1 MLFFGVKMVGDPSR
15 SFFYFKLEWF
25 EVNLEEQ
32 GKNQEVF
39 TMLNEKILQYIRD
52 KDSEQL
58 KVLLA
63 EAEELEILHVFGDLS
78 SKEQVIAFRLLA
90 KDRAL
95 SVFEQLDTD
104 LQHNLLNSFADEEA
118 RLFVN
123 EMAPDDRVR
132 LFDELPAGVA
142 KKLIAMISPEEREA
156 TNLLMGYK
164 PETAG
169 REMTTEYIS
178 LQKEM
183 TVAQALE
190 KVRRQAKDKE
200 TIYTL
205 FVTDSKKK
213 LEGVVTLKELLIA
226 ADTAKV
232 DDVMSKTVISVYADD
247 DQEKVARMLQELDLL
262 AIPVVDSEN
271 RLVGMINI
279 DDALDILEEEAT
291 EDMFDQAGIIDIAN
305 GEASRSDVLVNG
317 SLLSIWKVRLPILL
331 ATLVFALFSGVIID
345 WFEDTLESIAVV
357 AIFIPLIMGMSGNV
371 GTQSSTVFARGV
383 VLGQIQLKNFFKP
396 FLKEIGV
403 GFSIGVVIGVL
414 TGIIAAVWQG
424 WAHGFD
430 LGIAL
435 GLSVGLA
442 LIAAMTVAS
451 LLGFLVP
458 FVLIKLNVDQ
468 AAGSAPIITS
478 IKDIVGLA
486 IYFLFVWL
494 FMGNLM

>member
-1 MLFFGVKMVGDPSR
+1 
-15 SFFYFKLEWF
+15 
-25 EVNLEEQ
+25 
-32 GKNQEVF
+32 
-39 TMLNEKILQYIRD
+39 MLNEKVLGCIKS
-52 KDSEQL
+52 KDMAQL

-63 EAEELEILHVFGDLS
+63 AAEELEILHGFGTLS
-78 SKEQVIAFRLLA
+78 SEEQVIAFRLLA
-90 KDRAL
+90 KDKAL

-104 LQHNLLNSFADEEA
+104 LQHNLLNSFTDEKA
-118 RLFVN
+118 REFVN

-142 KKLIAMISPEEREA
+142 KKLIAVISPEEREA
-156 TNLLMGYK
+156 TNILMGYK
-164 PETAG
+164 AETAG
-169 REMTTEYIS
+169 RVMTTEYIS

-183 TVAQALE
+183 TVAKALE
-190 KVRRQAKDKE
+190 KVRKQAKDKE

-205 FVTDSKKK
+205 FATDNAKK
-213 LEGVVTLKELLIA
+213 LEGVVTLKELLV
-226 ADTAKV
+226 ADDSAKV
-232 DDVMSKTVISVYADD
+232 DHVMAKNIISVQADT
-247 DQEKVARMLQELDLL
+247 DQEEVARTLQELDLL

-279 DDALDILEEEAT
+279 DDAVDILEEEAT

-317 SLLSIWKVRLPILL
+317 SLWSIWKVRLPILL
-331 ATLVFALFSGVIID
+331 ITLVFAMLSGVIID
-345 WFEDTLESIAVV
+345 EFEAMLESIAMV

-383 VLGQIQLKNFFKP
+383 VLGQIQIKNFIKP

-403 GFSIGVVIGVL
+403 GFSIGVVLGVV
-414 TGIIAAVWQG
+414 TGVVAAVWQG
-424 WAHGFD
+424 WSHGTET
-430 LGIAL
+430 GIML

-442 LIAAMTVAS
+442 LIVAMTVAS

-458 FVLIKLNVDQ
+458 YVLIRLKVDQ

-478 IKDIVGLA
+478 IKDIVALL
-486 IYFLFVWL
+486 IYFVFVSI
-494 FMGNLM
+494 FMGNLL